1 MICLLWGGSF
11 FQTAWYHECWV
22 LTQLFWVFVKDL
34 VFAISYIWNMCVVI
48 AMNKVQSDQRAVEW
62 NDHFEWMRK
71 DECDLCL
78 LREMCESRPL
88 NFFQQPKLVSLRIN
102 QAILFGNMTWTGQ
115 FIGWMIFLHNSQ
127 LADESESE
135 LGERVSL
142 RRCKHYLLKLDTT
155 RAGRK
160 GSEWGRLVNFV
171 TLLLSAALAALAAAA
186 IYCAPNHTHTLS
198 AYPPISQ
205 KTQDY
210 SIL

>member
-1 MICLLWGGSF
+1 
-11 FQTAWYHECWV
+11 
-22 LTQLFWVFVKDL
+22 
-34 VFAISYIWNMCVVI
+34 MCVVI

-160 GSEWGRLVNFV
+160 GSEWGRLVTFV
-171 TLLLSAALAALAAAA
+171 TLLLSAAAAAGSSHLL
-186 IYCAPNHTHTLS
+186 CAESHAHAFRLS
-198 AYPPISQ
+198 SNITEDARLLHLNTAYLACEMNQPKLGKFKGIF
-205 KTQDY
+205 Y
-210 SIL
+210 S